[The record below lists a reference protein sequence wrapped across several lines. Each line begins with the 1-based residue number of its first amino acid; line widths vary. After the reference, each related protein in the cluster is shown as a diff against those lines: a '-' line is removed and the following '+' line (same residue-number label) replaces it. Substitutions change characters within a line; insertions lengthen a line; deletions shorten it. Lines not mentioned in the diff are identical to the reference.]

1 MMSDSERGTGRS
13 QRAVVRALMG
23 AVLGKKVLH
32 VTATQQHGK
41 DLYQYACKFIEDNG
55 LNEHGRVKF
64 MGHVIHTGCGSVYFN
79 MGGSMNTAG
88 LGISLIVE
96 DHYVTENNARAAKR
110 KADIAMIASLMR
122 EHNWH
127 SVNDIRYPNT
137 GSTLLIKE

>member
-1 MMSDSERGTGRS
+1 MIDSQRRTGRS

-23 AVLGKKVLH
+23 AVMGKKVLH
-32 VTATQQHGK
+32 VTNSHQHGK

-55 LNEHGRVKF
+55 LNEHKQVQF
-64 MGHVIHTGCGSVYFN
+64 MGHVIHIGCGSVYFH

-88 LGISLIVE
+88 LRIGLIVE
-96 DHYVTENNARAAKR
+96 DHYVTECSARAAKR
-110 KADIAMIASLMR
+110 KADITSIAALMR

-127 SVNDIRYPNT
+127 SVNDTRFPNT